1 MNPFN
6 ISSVKLGEQL
16 VFIAGPC
23 VIESHDHTLR
33 IAERLRSLAEERS
46 VGLVFKASYDKANRT
61 SLTSFRGP
69 GRDEGLRI
77 LAAVRD
83 ETGLPLLTDIHSP
96 ADARAAGEVVDCLQV
111 PAFLCRQTDLIVAA
125 AQTGKPVSV
134 KRGQFLAPD
143 DTVHIVNKLR
153 ESGCANPLLTERG
166 YAFGYHDLVVDL
178 RALTAMKATGA
189 AVVFDATHSLQ
200 QPGGASGLTG
210 GLRELTLPLA
220 RAAVAYGVDAIFAE
234 THPDPPKA
242 KSDPATVFPLEQFG
256 RLMDQ
261 LMAVD
266 ELRRRLEADGPT

>member
-6 ISSVKLGEQL
+6 IASVKLGEQL

-33 IAERLRSLAEERS
+33 IAERLRSLAEERN

-83 ETGLPLLTDIHSP
+83 ATGLPLLTDIHSP

-125 AQTGKPVSV
+125 AGTGRPVSV

-153 ESGCANPLLTERG
+153 ESGCAHPLLTERG

-189 AVVFDATHSLQ
+189 AVVYDATHSLQ

-234 THPDPPKA
+234 THPDPPNA

-261 LMAVD
+261 LLAVD
-266 ELRRRLEADGPT
+266 EVRRRLEADGST